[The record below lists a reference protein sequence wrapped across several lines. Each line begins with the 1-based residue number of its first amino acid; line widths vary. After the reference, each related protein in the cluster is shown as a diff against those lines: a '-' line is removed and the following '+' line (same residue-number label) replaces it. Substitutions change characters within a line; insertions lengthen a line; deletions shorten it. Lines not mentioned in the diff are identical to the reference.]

1 MSVTHIPGNLSEGTE
16 EQRRYLIEQIAIIQ
30 REYEKAIEPYR
41 KRLVEIEAM
50 RPPGRLILTGEN
62 VTSFEE
68 ILRDAY
74 ARDKKRRFGDGG
86 HE

>member
-1 MSVTHIPGNLSEGTE
+1 MSVTHIPGNLSEGAE

-30 REYEKAIEPYR
+30 REYEKAIEPYI

-50 RPPGRLILTGEN
+50 RPPGHLILTGEN
-62 VTSFEE
+62 ATSFEE
-68 ILRDAY
+68 ILRDSD
-74 ARDKKRRFGDGG
+74 ARDAARRNGES

>member
-1 MSVTHIPGNLSEGTE
+1 MPIDHMRGDLPASLE
-16 EQRRYLIEQIAIIQ
+16 EQRRFLIEQIQLIQ
-30 REYEKAIEPYR
+30 RDFEKAIEPYR

-62 VTSFEE
+62 ATSFEE
-68 ILRDAY
+68 ILRDAD
-74 ARDKKRRFGDGG
+74 ARDEKRRFGES